1 MTAKAK
7 RIDAFEFK
15 PGRVLAGK
23 YTVVGTLGAGWEGE
37 VFQVVEGKTG
47 IHRAAKVFYP
57 HRNAKDRAVK
67 FYATKL
73 NRLRRCG
80 IVIQYHHSISIRH
93 RGIEATCLIG
103 EFVEGELLA
112 TFIASQ
118 RGKRLPP
125 FEALHLLYALA
136 VGVEQIHRAGEYHG
150 DLHSD
155 NVIVRRRGISF
166 DVRLVDFY
174 HWGPTT
180 KATKQEDVIQLI
192 HLLHEALG
200 GRKHYAAQSAQVK
213 QICRGLRRGLITRK
227 FPTAVALRE
236 HLEAFPW
243 DHE

>member
-1 MTAKAK
+1 M
-7 RIDAFEFK
+7 
-15 PGRVLAGK
+15 LAGK

-37 VFQVVEGKTG
+37 VYEVVERKTG

-57 HRNAKDRAVK
+57 HRNADDSAVK

-73 NRLRRCG
+73 HRLRRCE

-93 RGIEATCLIG
+93 RGVETTCLIG
-103 EFVEGELLA
+103 EFVDGELLA
-112 TFIASQ
+112 GLIARQ

-125 FEALHLLYALA
+125 FEALHVLYVLT

-166 DVRLVDFY
+166 EVRLVDFY

-180 KATKQEDVIQLI
+180 RATKQLDVIQLI
-192 HLLHEALG
+192 QLLYEMVG
-200 GRKHYAAQSAQVK
+200 GRARYASQPPSIKRICCGLKH
-213 QICRGLRRGLITRK
+213 GLMLNK
-227 FPTAVALRE
+227 FPTMLALRE
-236 HLEAFPW
+236 HLETFAW
-243 DHE
+243 DHA